1 MDNLSHDYSSTY
13 INMAICYQEI
23 HITTYTL
30 ELKQLIVEEELAEA
44 KLELLYNYYD
54 DIVIKKILSR
64 RYICGSRKCK

>member
-13 INMAICYQEI
+13 INMAIYYQEL
-23 HITTYTL
+23 HIATYTL

-64 RYICGSRKCK
+64 RYICGSRKYK